1 MCKNNYLVLFKVLIL
16 FFMLVLLSINIYSI
30 KNIKSV
36 NEGFSNRQ
44 NESTWYVFQLIK
56 EYADF
61 IIASQSDP
69 LNINQVKLAYDITW
83 SRFEIL
89 IESKVSSEF
98 VKASNLK
105 VFFNKEFKKFKVLEL
120 SIDLLEEGKLTKK
133 DFLKRI
139 YINYDTLIQFINNNF
154 RLKSPVIEN
163 KSKVLNSIVSVFNW
177 SGVLLIA
184 SIFITG
190 CLYYSDFK
198 RYKELQNLDQLT
210 GFNNRFALMSFLK
223 KASVNDAMFK
233 IITVRIRNLREVNH
247 QYGSEYGDLMLQFA
261 ANSLKG
267 IVPEKGTSFRSS
279 GSGFIF
285 IFNNESNIS
294 KLLKDNFKD
303 ILSEYITVRRI
314 DLILDVVIKYE
325 ENVEIGQI
333 LEIINS

>member
-1 MCKNNYLVLFKVLIL
+1 M
-16 FFMLVLLSINIYSI
+16 
-30 KNIKSV
+30 
-36 NEGFSNRQ
+36 
-44 NESTWYVFQLIK
+44 
-56 EYADF
+56 
-61 IIASQSDP
+61 
-69 LNINQVKLAYDITW
+69 
-83 SRFEIL
+83 
-89 IESKVSSEF
+89 
-98 VKASNLK
+98 
-105 VFFNKEFKKFKVLEL
+105 
-120 SIDLLEEGKLTKK
+120 TKK

-314 DLILDVVIKYE
+314 D
-325 ENVEIGQI
+325 
-333 LEIINS
+333 